1 MSTNAALLGM
11 YPMVLT
17 RPLFIREY
25 LKVLAP
31 ALFAAL
37 LFLVVLFGAAL
48 PAAQEQLL
56 RQKKQMI
63 TSVVDTAWSIL
74 ASYEQRAVAGEFS
87 RSRAMELAAGQIRS
101 LRYGSEGKDYF
112 WINDL
117 RPVMIMHPYRKD
129 LEGAGLGTYVDPG
142 GTPLFRN
149 MVDTVLRQGSGYVE
163 YLWQW
168 KDEPTQVGPKLSYVK
183 LFQPWRWIVGT
194 GVYLDDVASERRAIL
209 REVSLLSLAV
219 LAMILGMSAF
229 ILHNALQEVRRR
241 LEAEAALTVS
251 QDRLRSLLD
260 ERTAR
265 LQSAE
270 TRVKALHGLLPL
282 CMSCKKIRDDK
293 GYWNQLE
300 LYIRDHSDAEISHG
314 LCPEC
319 AERLYPGHYRK
330 DPTENP

>member
-1 MSTNAALLGM
+1 MALTG
-11 YPMVLT
+11 
-17 RPLFIREY
+17 PLFMREY
-25 LKVLAP
+25 LKILAP

-48 PAAQEQLL
+48 PAAQDQLL

-63 TSVVDTAWSIL
+63 ASVVDTAWHIL
-74 ASYEQRAVAGEFS
+74 SSHELRAAAGEFS
-87 RSRAMELAAGQIRS
+87 RSRAQELAIRQVRS
-101 LRYGSEGKDYF
+101 LRYGAGGKDYF

-117 RPVMIMHPYRKD
+117 RPVMVMHPYRED
-129 LEGAGLGTYVDPG
+129 LEGADLGTYVDQG

-149 MVDTVLRQGSGYVE
+149 MVDTVQRQGSGYVE

-168 KDEPTQVGPKLSYVK
+168 KDQPAQVGPKISYVR
-183 LFQPWRWIVGT
+183 LFQPWGWIIGT
-194 GVYLDDVASERRAIL
+194 GVYLDDITAERRAIF
-209 REVSLLSLAV
+209 REISLLSLAA
-219 LAMILGMSAF
+219 LAVILGVSAF
-229 ILHNALQEVRRR
+229 ILHSSLREVRRR
-241 LEAEAALTVS
+241 IDTEAALEAS
-251 QDRLRSLLD
+251 QGRLQSLLD
-260 ERTAR
+260 ERTAM

-282 CMSCKKIRDDK
+282 CMSCKKIRDDR

-300 LYIRDHSDAEISHG
+300 IYIRDHSDAEISHA

-330 DPTENP
+330 KNPEERP